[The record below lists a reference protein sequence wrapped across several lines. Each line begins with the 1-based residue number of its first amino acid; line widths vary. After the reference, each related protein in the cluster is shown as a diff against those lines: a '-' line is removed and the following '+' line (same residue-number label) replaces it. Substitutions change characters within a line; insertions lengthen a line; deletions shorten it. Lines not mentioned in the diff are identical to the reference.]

1 MILDNACMSLLLPFF
16 VNRAIIAVLLEII
29 ASANDL
35 TDYSEKPNGCG
46 SRFLHRSYRML
57 SRWFVSEVNTL
68 QRERSRGQVS
78 PNAAYSNGVEDANEV
93 LTPLVVHPVRI
104 VIPVEP
110 KKPAVNKTLDFW
122 NYKQVVLRQKAIR
135 HVPTRVG
142 TCLIAHL

>member
-46 SRFLHRSYRML
+46 SRFLNRSYRML
-57 SRWFVSEVNTL
+57 RSEVNTL

-104 VIPVEP
+104 VMPVEP

>member
-1 MILDNACMSLLLPFF
+1 MILDNSCTSLLLPFF
-16 VNRAIIAVLLEII
+16 VNRAIIAVFLEII

-35 TDYSEKPNGCG
+35 TDYGEKPNGCG
-46 SRFLHRSYRML
+46 SRFLHRSYRTL

-104 VIPVEP
+104 VVPVEP
-110 KKPAVNKTLDFW
+110 KKQAVRKRYGFGTISDI
-122 NYKQVVLRQKAIR
+122 VLLRYMPR
-135 HVPTRVG
+135 RTCTRK
-142 TCLIAHL
+142 IP